1 MNRNIFITGGTG
13 YIGSALIPELIRNKF
28 NVTAL
33 ARKGSE
39 KNLQA
44 ECRFVQGNALDRTT
58 YKDKISDCD
67 TFIHLIGVHHPGPG
81 KKDEFRKIDL
91 VSIEQAVPAALN
103 AGVKHFIYLSV
114 AHPAPF
120 NIMKE
125 FIDVRIQG
133 EQILSE
139 QSAMKATFIR
149 PWYVLGPGHYW
160 PYVLL
165 PFYKLAG
172 LFSFSKDTAL
182 RLYPVKIDQLV
193 SSIIYGVQ
201 NPPESISV
209 FETNDIINFTGSKL

>member
-13 YIGSALIPELIRNKF
+13 YIGSALIPQLIRNKF
-28 NVTAL
+28 IVTAL

-39 KNLQA
+39 QNLPA
-44 ECRFVQGNALDRTT
+44 GCKAVKGNALERTT
-58 YKDKISDCD
+58 YEDKIIDCD

-81 KKDEFRKIDL
+81 KKDEFRKVDL
-91 VSIEQAVPAALN
+91 VSIEQAVTAALN
-103 AGVKHFIYLSV
+103 AKVKHFIYLSV

-120 NIMKE
+120 NFMKE

-133 EQILSE
+133 EKLLSDQRE
-139 QSAMKATFIR
+139 MKTTIIR

-160 PYVLL
+160 PYILL
-165 PFYKLAG
+165 PLYKISG
-172 LFSFSKDTAL
+172 LFSFSKDTSL

-193 SSIIYGVQ
+193 RSIIYSVQ

-209 FETNDIINFTGSKL
+209 CSTEDILKF